1 MTSAMRR
8 KKMTDCPECYGTP
21 CVCEDIKAW
30 IPVWHC
36 YMWVE
41 KENLMIPIG
50 DIPMNPKAK
59 RMWDNAVPLK

>member
-8 KKMTDCPECYGTP
+8 KKMTDCPKCYGTP
-21 CVCEDIKAW
+21 CVCEDIKIW

-50 DIPMNPKAK
+50 DIPMNPKTK
-59 RMWDNAVPLK
+59 RMWDNGVPLK

>member
-1 MTSAMRR
+1 MNKTM
-8 KKMTDCPECYGTP
+8 KKKTDCPECYGTP
-21 CVCEDIKAW
+21 CVCEDIKIW
-30 IPVWHC
+30 VPVWHC

-50 DIPMNPKAK
+50 DIPEHPKTK

>member
-1 MTSAMRR
+1 MRR

-21 CVCEDIKAW
+21 CVCEDIKSW
-30 IPVWHC
+30 VPVWHC

-59 RMWDNAVPLK
+59 RMWDNGVPLK

>member
-1 MTSAMRR
+1 MT
-8 KKMTDCPECYGTP
+8 KKTDCPECYGTP
-21 CVCEDIKAW
+21 CVCEDIKSW
-30 IPVWHC
+30 VPVWHC

-59 RMWDNAVPLK
+59 RMWDNGVPLK